1 MKMMMLPLLLFLS
14 ALPAHMA
21 KSSNYSDQQALTG
34 FKASLLLDPYNSLY
48 DWSPNHTFC
57 NWIGVACSSR
67 RQRVVSLNLTGKGL
81 LGPISPLLGNLSF
94 LRVLDLSNNSLQDH
108 IPHQIG
114 KLFRLRR
121 LLLSRNRLES
131 SIPSS
136 LAGCR
141 SLQDISF
148 SYNNL
153 SGPIPFELGLLQ
165 RLETLW
171 VGNNN
176 LTGTLPLSLGN
187 LSSINELILS
197 YNSFYG
203 GIPGELG
210 MLSKLRWLD
219 LDFNYLTGPIPTALL
234 NCTLLKTLRVGHNL
248 LTGHISWEFGKL
260 SELQQLHLFTNQFTG
275 EIPSSLSNCSL
286 LQKLQLAFNN
296 LTGTVPLEF
305 GRLLQL
311 EWLNLWSN
319 QLVSGSNGLLFL
331 TALSNCSNLYHIDL
345 SENHF
350 TGILTFSVGL
360 LPSGL
365 SYLLLPYN
373 EIAGSIPDEIG
384 NLTSITAL
392 DLRANLF
399 SDTIPSSL
407 SALPI
412 LERLCLDNN
421 NLHGVIPESF
431 GQAKRLGL
439 LSICCNTLSGKIPD
453 TLGSLPQLRQIYL
466 HDNQLSGEIPASL
479 ARCQNLELLDLSYNK
494 FTGKIPP
501 KVAGLQNL
509 IFYFNVSSNL
519 LEGSLLEM
527 SKMEMVLAID
537 VSSNHFSGVIAI
549 ALKNCKA
556 LEYLNLSWNTF
567 TGPIP
572 TSLAEMKNLQD
583 MDFSSNN
590 LTGRIP
596 VAFKDMKMLRHLN
609 HFSGVIPIALK
620 NCKALEYLNLSWNT
634 FTGPIPT
641 SLAEMKNLQD
651 MDFSSNNLTGRIP
664 VTFKDMKML
673 RHLNLS
679 SNSLT
684 GEVPKGGIFAVMDV
698 SAVMGNLGLCGTWI
712 HLLPCSHSKHKQSSV
727 SIKVIIPIVVGIAI
741 LIMSLLLVAF
751 SYKCRRSSTPALK
764 IWPQR
769 ISYEELV
776 DATDGFSETN
786 MLGIG
791 CFGSV
796 YKGILSSGRNVA
808 VKVLNLQ
815 DQNVHQSFI
824 KECNVLKRAR
834 HRNVIKIISA
844 CSNLDFKALV
854 LPFMSNGS
862 LESWLYPQEGAQC
875 NLDLNDRLKIAL
887 EIAQGLV
894 YLHHH
899 CFVQVIHCD
908 LKPSNVLLGD
918 DMSPEIA
925 DFGIAK
931 LILGNSTDSLTS
943 TGVLRGSI
951 GYIAPEYG
959 MGCNIST
966 KGDVYRYGILL
977 LELLTRRRPTDKM
990 FVRVNLQEWVAPNF
1004 PNKVLDVVDIKFLGD
1019 TDELESSLLL
1029 SCLTQILEVGL
1040 VCTRELSQH
1049 RPNMIEIIERLDKI
1063 RGVKPDSTLFA
1074 KKYNIMT
1081 IVTERSVNCLTEYFK
1096 EVSSHG
1102 KK

>member
-1 MKMMMLPLLLFLS
+1 
-14 ALPAHMA
+14 MA
-21 KSSNYSDQQALTG
+21 KSSNYSDQQALIG

-197 YNSFYG
+197 YNSLYG

-319 QLVSGSNGLLFL
+319 QLVSGSSGLLFL

-350 TGILTFSVGL
+350 TGILTSSVGL

-365 SYLLLPYN
+365 SYFLLPYN

-399 SDTIPSSL
+399 SGTIPSSL

-479 ARCQNLELLDLSYNK
+479 PRCQNLELLDLSYNK

-501 KVAGLQNL
+501 EVAGLQNL

-537 VSSNHFSGVIAI
+537 VSS
-549 ALKNCKA
+549 
-556 LEYLNLSWNTF
+556 
-567 TGPIP
+567 
-572 TSLAEMKNLQD
+572 
-583 MDFSSNN
+583 
-590 LTGRIP
+590 
-596 VAFKDMKMLRHLN
+596 N

-664 VTFKDMKML
+664 VAFKDMKML

-727 SIKVIIPIVVGIAI
+727 SIRVIIPIVVGIAI

-764 IWPQR
+764 IWPQK

-862 LESWLYPQEGAQC
+862 LERWLYLQEGAQC

-918 DMSPEIA
+918 DMSPKIA

-931 LILGNSTDSLTS
+931 LIVGNSTDSLTS

-959 MGCNIST
+959 LGCNIST
-966 KGDVYRYGILL
+966 KGDVYSYGILL
-977 LELLTRRRPTDKM
+977 LELLTRRRPTDEM
-990 FVRVNLQEWVAPNF
+990 FVRVNLQEWVAANF

-1040 VCTRELSQH
+1040 VCTRELPQH
-1049 RPNMIEIIERLDKI
+1049 RPNMIEIVERLDKI
-1063 RGVKPDSTLFA
+1063 RGMFLGIHRDFQLPIDISSLIESNRNQRNTNFDIDGSYAST
-1074 KKYNIMT
+1074 
-1081 IVTERSVNCLTEYFK
+1081 S
-1096 EVSSHG
+1096 
-1102 KK
+1102 